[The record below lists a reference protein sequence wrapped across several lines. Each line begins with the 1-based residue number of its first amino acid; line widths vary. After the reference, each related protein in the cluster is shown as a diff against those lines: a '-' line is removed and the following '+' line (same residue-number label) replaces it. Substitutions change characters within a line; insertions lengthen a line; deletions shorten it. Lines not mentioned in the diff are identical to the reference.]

1 MQHAYRT
8 YENENKEVDAL
19 DLLTKCL
26 IFNALL
32 DLMYRVGKVSFFF
45 FFKKAVMGHE
55 VGIACDRIYLQS
67 ILYGVIE
74 DLKNK

>member
-55 VGIACDRIYLQS
+55 EL
-67 ILYGVIE
+67 LVIE
-74 DLKNK
+74 FIFKVFCTVLSKI

>member
-8 YENENKEVDAL
+8 YDNENKEVDAL

-26 IFNALL
+26 IFNGLL
-32 DLMYRVGKVSFFF
+32 DLIYRVGKVSFFF
-45 FFKKAVMGHE
+45 FKKAVMRHK